1 MTRRVAWLRHRG
13 SPTPAETMVR
23 IRGSARS
30 EAFDRPSG
38 PSHARSASKK
48 GRLRL
53 IDRTWVERL
62 ERAALWAWP
71 PKETAHVEGW
81 LLRAS
86 GGATRRVNS
95 AQTLMFASGAD
106 LERALARV
114 EGWYRARALP
124 PCFQLTDL
132 AAPAG
137 LDAALE
143 ARGYARLPSVSVFLI
158 EASRVEPPAGPSI
171 ELLTRPTP
179 LVMNAVCD
187 PRWVPAAR
195 RVRAELFARI
205 RRPHTFAVLTEG
217 GQPVAGGLCVVEKDL
232 AGVFTLRTTSSHRR
246 RGHARAV
253 LRRLV
258 AWARG
263 HGAHQ
268 IYAQVE
274 DDNTP
279 ALAVYRPYEAQRVYG
294 YWYRERPEV
303 G

>member
-1 MTRRVAWLRHRG
+1 MARSGHRG
-13 SPTPAETMVR
+13 SPTTAETMVR
-23 IRGSARS
+23 AGGEARS
-30 EAFDRPSG
+30 EAFDRASG
-38 PSHARSASKK
+38 PSHASSACWK
-48 GRLRL
+48 GELPL
-53 IDRTWVERL
+53 IDRARIGQL

-95 AQTLMFASGAD
+95 AQTLVFASGAD
-106 LERALARV
+106 LERALAHV
-114 EGWYRARALP
+114 ERWYGSRALP
-124 PCFQLTDL
+124 PCFQLTDI

-137 LDAALE
+137 LDAELE
-143 ARGYARLPSVSVFLI
+143 ARSYARLPSVSVLLI
-158 EASRVEPPAGPSI
+158 EAVRVEAPAGPSI
-171 ELLTRPTP
+171 ELLTRPTS

-187 PRWVPAAR
+187 PLWAPAAR
-195 RVRAELFARI
+195 RARAELFARI
-205 RRPHTFAVLTEG
+205 RRPHVFAVLTEG

-232 AGVFTLRTTSSHRR
+232 AGVFTLRTTPSHRR

-263 HGAHQ
+263 HGARQ

-274 DDNTP
+274 DDNAP

-294 YWYRERPEV
+294 YWYRERR
-303 G
+303 

>member
-1 MTRRVAWLRHRG
+1 
-13 SPTPAETMVR
+13 
-23 IRGSARS
+23 
-30 EAFDRPSG
+30 
-38 PSHARSASKK
+38 
-48 GRLRL
+48 L
-53 IDRTWVERL
+53 IDRAWIGRL

-71 PKETAHVEGW
+71 PKETAYVEGW

-86 GGATRRVNS
+86 GGVTRRVNS
-95 AQTLMFASGAD
+95 AQTNVFASGAD

-114 EGWYRARALP
+114 ERWYAARALP
-124 PCFQLTDL
+124 PCLQLTDL

-137 LDAALE
+137 LDSALE
-143 ARGYARLPSVSVFLI
+143 ARGYGRLPSVSVLLI
-158 EASRVEPPAGPSI
+158 EAARIEPPDGPSI

-187 PRWVPAAR
+187 PLWAPAAR
-195 RVRAELFARI
+195 RARAELFARI
-205 RRPHTFAVLTEG
+205 RRPHAFAVVTEG
-217 GQPVAGGLCVVEKDL
+217 GQPVAGGLCVVEEDL
-232 AGVFTLRTTSSHRR
+232 AGVFTLRTAPSHR

-263 HGAHQ
+263 HGARQ

-274 DDNTP
+274 DDNAS

-294 YWYRERPEV
+294 YWYRERPEAD
-303 G
+303 